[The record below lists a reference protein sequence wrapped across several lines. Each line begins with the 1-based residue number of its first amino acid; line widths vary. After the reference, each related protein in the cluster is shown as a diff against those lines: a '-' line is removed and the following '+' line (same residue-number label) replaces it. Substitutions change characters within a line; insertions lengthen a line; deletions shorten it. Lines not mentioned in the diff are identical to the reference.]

1 MQNQTD
7 NKTSDLF
14 PEDLIISRLMCESIK
29 AKSTKEG
36 VFFQFRLQ
44 GMTNAM
50 RESDLRPNDYLIG
63 AAEYLVEL
71 CENSERRAK
80 QLIEW
85 QREKHTDEQLIELM
99 TGARKPVVKNG
110 TIGMTFE
117 TIIQF
122 EYRGV
127 IVEKESLVKLIA
139 LWVLT
144 MCKGDIDEA
153 YFAVNEAYL
162 RIVNRDNVVQF
173 ERAA

>member
-1 MQNQTD
+1 MKDHEDQKNT
-7 NKTSDLF
+7 DLF
-14 PEDLIISRLMCESIK
+14 PEDLTIARLMCESIK
-29 AKSTKEG
+29 AKPTKEG
-36 VFFQFRLQ
+36 VFFQLRLQ

-63 AAEYLVEL
+63 AAECLVDL
-71 CENSERRAK
+71 CANSERKAK
-80 QLIEW
+80 DLIYQ
-85 QREKHTDEQLIELM
+85 QREKHTDEQLVELM

-110 TIGMTFE
+110 IISMTFE
-117 TIIQF
+117 TIITF

-144 MCKGDIDEA
+144 MSKGDVDDA

-162 RIVNRDNVVQF
+162 RVVNRDNVVQF
-173 ERAA
+173 DRAA

>member
-1 MQNQTD
+1 MRDQADT
-7 NKTSDLF
+7 KTSDLF

-29 AKSTKEG
+29 AKPTKEG
-36 VFFQFRLQ
+36 IFFQLRLQ
-44 GMTNAM
+44 GMTNAT

-71 CENSERRAK
+71 CANSERKAK
-80 QLIEW
+80 DLIYQ
-85 QREKHTDEQLIELM
+85 QREKHTDEQLVELM

-110 TIGMTFE
+110 IISMTFE
-117 TIIQF
+117 TIITF

-144 MCKGDIDEA
+144 MCKGDMLEA
-153 YFAVNEAYL
+153 SIAVNEAYL
-162 RIVNRDNVVQF
+162 RIINRDNVVQF